1 MLIPSGVRS
10 YPPAVDRHA
19 WLRRIE
25 ELDPAL
31 DASEIYR
38 ISTTREFPWDYNQA
52 LSFAL
57 FRTYAVPSIGRL
69 LSETGEFTQ
78 RGQKRYDDTALILD
92 AVLEHGFA
100 STTGRAAI
108 RRMNQMHGAYPISA
122 DDLRYVLCTFVVVP
136 IRWIDELG
144 WRRLSEHERVAAAHH
159 YRELGRHMGIRDI
172 PATHR
177 EFAESLDAYERDHF
191 AFDAGGRAVA
201 DATLNL
207 FTTFRPQHRAPA
219 ALVRRFSYG
228 LMDDALRA
236 ALRYPRIPAAEQ
248 RLARGL
254 VRARSAVVRRM
265 RPREEPLFARML
277 PNVRSY
283 PEGYDVAELGTFPRG
298 CPVPP
303 IRPVPPAHPG
313 T

>member
-1 MLIPSGVRS
+1 M
-10 YPPAVDRHA
+10 DRHA

-25 ELDPAL
+25 ELDPAV
-31 DASEIYR
+31 DSAEIYR
-38 ISTTREFPWDYNQA
+38 ISATHEFPWDYNQA

-69 LSETGEFTQ
+69 LFETGEFTG
-78 RGQKRYDDTALILD
+78 RVQKRYDDTALILD

-100 STTGRAAI
+100 SPQGRAAI
-108 RRMNQMHGAYPISA
+108 RRMNQMHGAYPISN

-144 WRRLSEHERVAAAHH
+144 WRRLSEHERVAAAHY
-159 YRELGRHMGIRDI
+159 YRELGRHMGIKDV

-177 EFAESLDAYERDHF
+177 EFAEVLDAYEREHF

-201 DATLNL
+201 DATLEL
-207 FTTFRPQHRAPA
+207 FTTFRPNHLAPA

-236 ALRYPRIPAAEQ
+236 AFRYPRISPLEQ
-248 RLARGL
+248 RLARAA
-254 VRARSAVVRRM
+254 VRARSAVVRRLP
-265 RPREEPLFARML
+265 PREEPLFARML
-277 PNVRSY
+277 PNVRGY
-283 PEGYDVAELGTFPRG
+283 PDGYDVSELGTFPRG
-298 CPVPP
+298 CPVPHA
-303 IRPVPPAHPG
+303 RPSA
-313 T
+313 

>member
-1 MLIPSGVRS
+1 M
-10 YPPAVDRHA
+10 DRYA

-25 ELDPAL
+25 QLDPVV
-31 DASEIYR
+31 DAAEIYR
-38 ISTTREFPWDYNQA
+38 ISVTREFPWDYNQA

-57 FRTYAVPSIGRL
+57 FRTYAVPGIGRL
-69 LSETGEFTQ
+69 LHGTGELT
-78 RGQKRYDDTALILD
+78 RRTQKRYDDTVLLLD
-92 AVLEHGFA
+92 AVLEHGFDDP
-100 STTGRAAI
+100 RARTAI
-108 RRMNQMHGAYPISA
+108 RRVNRMHGSYPISQ

-144 WRRLSEHERVAAAHH
+144 WRRLSEHERTAAAEY
-159 YRELGRHMGIRDI
+159 YRELGRRMGIRDV

-177 EFAESLDAYERDHF
+177 EFAEVLDAHEREHF

-201 DATLNL
+201 DATLEL
-207 FTTFRPQHRAPA
+207 FTTFSPNHRAPA

-236 ALRYPRIPAAEQ
+236 AFRYPRISPLEQ
-248 RLARGL
+248 RLARAA
-254 VRARSAVVRRM
+254 VRARSAVVRRLP
-265 RPREEPLFARML
+265 PRRDPLFARML

-283 PEGYDVAELGTFPRG
+283 PDGYDVAGLGVFPGG

-303 IRPVPPAHPG
+303 VRPES
-313 T
+313 

>member
-1 MLIPSGVRS
+1 M
-10 YPPAVDRHA
+10 DRHA

-25 ELDPAL
+25 ELDPAG
-31 DASEIYR
+31 DAAEIYR
-38 ISTTREFPWDYNQA
+38 ISATLEFPWDYNQA

-69 LSETGEFTQ
+69 LHGTGEFTE
-78 RGQKRYDDTALILD
+78 RVQKRYDDTALILD

-100 STTGRAAI
+100 SAQGRAAI
-108 RRMNQMHGAYPISA
+108 RRMNQMHGAHAISNE
-122 DDLRYVLCTFVVVP
+122 DLRYVLCTFVVVP

-144 WRRLSEHERVAAAHH
+144 WRRLSEHERVAAAHY
-159 YRELGRHMGIRDI
+159 YRELGRHMGIRDV

-177 EFAESLDAYERDHF
+177 EFAEVLDAYEREHF
-191 AFDAGGRAVA
+191 AFDPGGRAVA
-201 DATLNL
+201 DATLEL
-207 FTTFRPQHRAPA
+207 FTTFWPNHHAPA

-236 ALRYPRIPAAEQ
+236 AFRYPRISPIEQ
-248 RLARGL
+248 RLARGA

-265 RPREEPLFARML
+265 RPREEPVFARML

-283 PEGYDVAELGTFPRG
+283 PDGYDVAELGTFPRG
-298 CPVPP
+298 CPVPRA
-303 IRPVPPAHPG
+303 RPG
-313 T
+313 G